1 MRYTVPCM
9 LICDIGKVCLLLFH
23 DFARLPPCNCFPVLI
38 VQSLIGLSN
47 MGSDNSTYPASNLT
61 WQILNHANENNY
73 AVGAYNW

>member
-1 MRYTVPCM
+1 
-9 LICDIGKVCLLLFH
+9 
-23 DFARLPPCNCFPVLI
+23 
-38 VQSLIGLSN
+38 